1 MARKDKKRGSVPTV
15 INRPQVDVPYR
26 IPGTGL
32 PPRSPIPEIDPMRNI
47 VPGGAGPSREILED
61 LEREQAAK
69 EAAALADPGPIIE
82 RPEVDVPYPSREDVP
97 QVEEDPQMVEE
108 LGSIIDPS
116 IAITR
121 DAEPEFETT
130 GEVETFETTVEPSPT
145 DVADVPADDVYHV
158 TFTKNLPDI
167 QERGLNPFAEGVWR
181 KNVVEEARPY
191 QAEPSFFAFSD
202 PEDALRWATKMQ
214 SGAGNIPSEEISILR
229 LKGGDYWQEDPAL
242 KEDFKIPRSS
252 RQTQRK
258 IGPEDILDIS
268 PLPKGAGVN
277 EEFLE
282 KFPEGRV
289 DEWLK
294 YYGDQLRGLPQ
305 DEQWVHPKV
314 LAGTWIEPDLSKR
327 TPEDWRRSQEQTEEM
342 VQEFGERG
350 KENRERMIAEL
361 AEEERAAAAEK
372 AAALADPGPVTYESQ
387 IHQRSDSDI
396 ENIRGHALAD
406 FKVTGG
412 SPDSEVN
419 QMISLM
425 PRRRN
430 YFKTIPFSGSL
441 HSRKP
446 DQNSFWYRGFPVHR
460 VTVGD
465 TGSDKYYRIYAPDN
479 ETLIFQGYTTE
490 YTKPGTKYVP
500 NHVLL
505 YGRTEADIVKSR
517 KVIKRIIDEYW
528 TNYDKN
534 TPDGALLTD
543 PEKSIGEDYTK
554 GQFEADMGA
563 LRLDEFLEAPHI
575 GSVQQFHA
583 GGFVEASTLS
593 TASPFI
599 V

>member
-1 MARKDKKRGSVPTV
+1 MAGKDKKRGSVPTV
-15 INRPQVDVPYR
+15 TRRRPVIQYQSF
-26 IPGTGL
+26 PGTGETR
-32 PPRSPIPEIDPMRNI
+32 RSDVPEIDPMRNI

-69 EAAALADPGPIIE
+69 EAAQFADPGPLT
-82 RPEVDVPYPSREDVP
+82 RRKPSVTYTSVDTPEVSKEDVP

-130 GEVETFETTVEPSPT
+130 GEEPETTRDKHWEVVIGGTAIVKADDFKETGEYIVTLTDDSTRRIFRDTEQFSSPTWHIVGDQENPAGIGSTINEAVEYLERQVTGELETFETTVEPSPT
-145 DVADVPADDVYHV
+145 EDWEQRSKEV
-158 TFTKNLPDI
+158 K
-167 QERGLNPFAEGVWR
+167 
-181 KNVVEEARPY
+181 RP
-191 QAEPSFFAFSD
+191 
-202 PEDALRWATKMQ
+202 
-214 SGAGNIPSEEISILR
+214 
-229 LKGGDYWQEDPAL
+229 
-242 KEDFKIPRSS
+242 
-252 RQTQRK
+252 
-258 IGPEDILDIS
+258 
-268 PLPKGAGVN
+268 
-277 EEFLE
+277 
-282 KFPEGRV
+282 
-289 DEWLK
+289 
-294 YYGDQLRGLPQ
+294 
-305 DEQWVHPKV
+305 WVHPEV

-327 TPEDWRRSQEQTEEM
+327 TPEDWRRSGEQIEEM
-342 VQEFGERG
+342 VQDFGERG
-350 KENRERMIAEL
+350 KEDKERMIAEL

-372 AAALADPGPVTYESQ
+372 AAALADPGPVTYESK
-387 IHQRSDSDI
+387 IPQRSDSDI

-425 PRRRN
+425 PRRSH
-430 YFKTIPFSGSL
+430 YFKTIPFSGSI
-441 HSRKP
+441 HGRTP

-460 VTVGD
+460 LT
-465 TGSDKYYRIYAPDN
+465 TGSAGLDKYYTIFAPDN

-490 YTKPGTKYVP
+490 YTEPGTEYVP
-500 NHVLL
+500 NHELMYSMSRAEPV
-505 YGRTEADIVKSR
+505 TSR

-543 PEKSIGEDYTK
+543 PEKSVGKNYTK
-554 GQFEADMGA
+554 GQFKADMEA

-593 TASPFI
+593 TVSPFI